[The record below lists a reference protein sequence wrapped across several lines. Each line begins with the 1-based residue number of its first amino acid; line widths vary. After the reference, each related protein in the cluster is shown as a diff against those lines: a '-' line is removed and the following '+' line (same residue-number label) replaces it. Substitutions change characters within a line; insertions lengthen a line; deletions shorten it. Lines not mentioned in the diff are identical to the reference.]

1 MSVEANK
8 IEIFDDHSKI
18 TQDLRLI
25 RESQNISGCN
35 NAQRYDYDTP
45 SNCNDAVKNLCCEV
59 TKENNLPSSN
69 ITTNLIDKTEA
80 RKSILQR
87 YFSSIEEGSLRGSI
101 FNMTSLAL
109 GTGCLTMPLQFNQM
123 SIFGG
128 MMVMIFASLA
138 TIWSLNILILSSLK
152 FDVYDFSKVVKKIVG
167 SKAAL
172 ILDLTILI
180 YIFGIMISY
189 QVVSKIL

>member
-1 MSVEANK
+1 
-8 IEIFDDHSKI
+8 
-18 TQDLRLI
+18 
-25 RESQNISGCN
+25 
-35 NAQRYDYDTP
+35 
-45 SNCNDAVKNLCCEV
+45 
-59 TKENNLPSSN
+59 
-69 ITTNLIDKTEA
+69 
-80 RKSILQR
+80 
-87 YFSSIEEGSLRGSI
+87 
-101 FNMTSLAL
+101 MTSLAL

-152 FDVYDFSKVVKKIVG
+152 FDVYDFSKVVKKIFG